1 MRNSLCPQNPQ
12 NHHQKKN
19 DTRGLL
25 GGLKHRVECFLQD
38 EKQEV
43 KDKLDILFDGEKP
56 NTERNKSF
64 LFFSQ

>member
-1 MRNSLCPQNPQ
+1 MPPKSPESSPE
-12 NHHQKKN
+12 KN

-43 KDKLDILFDGEKP
+43 KDKLDILFDGEK
-56 NTERNKSF
+56 TQHRKK
-64 LFFSQ
+64 